1 MKPRWFH
8 RKGKNK
14 MYPYTAQGKEEA
26 QKEIAKVIEAINYY
40 AAIHFAK
47 EENNESTEK
56 AGA

>member
-1 MKPRWFH
+1 
-8 RKGKNK
+8 

-26 QKEIAKVIEAINYY
+26 QKEITKVIEAINYY